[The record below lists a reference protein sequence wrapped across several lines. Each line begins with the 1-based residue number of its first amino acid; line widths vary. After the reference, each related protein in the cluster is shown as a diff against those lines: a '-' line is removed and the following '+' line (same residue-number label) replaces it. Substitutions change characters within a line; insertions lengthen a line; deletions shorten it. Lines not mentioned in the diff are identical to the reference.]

1 MLVVQMILN
10 VIKIIVQ
17 MKLVIVA
24 YNIANIPALM
34 ILRVLL
40 EKLVKEGYA
49 EDIVKRM
56 LTVLSFTEKP
66 VMEICAEDLAIMIL
80 NVMRLKF
87 VLMGPAEIVTMKNF

>member
-1 MLVVQMILN
+1 MPVKRSLS
-10 VIKIIVQ
+10 
-17 MKLVIVA
+17 
-24 YNIANIPALM
+24 
-34 ILRVLL
+34 VLS